1 MKTIKPQKN
10 TEILAVQTRKTPNAR
25 NMILINKC
33 MDKTFPEQRKFFTE
47 KIRKIEE
54 IYKEYPL
61 PLSK

>member
-1 MKTIKPQKN
+1 
-10 TEILAVQTRKTPNAR
+10 
-25 NMILINKC
+25 